1 MAEDKFFEE
10 NGFQGDQIVDKEVE
24 EEVRKENKD
33 KGLSVGAIV
42 GIVIGALLLLV
53 IIILGAK
60 YHKYHIYTKDDKSQ
74 PIGHGDS
81 PGSDGLIYGHDGWGD
96 QTMG

>member
-53 IIILGAK
+53 IIIILGAIFYIK
-60 YHKYHIYTKDDKSQ
+60 ITNKPMFD
-74 PIGHGDS
+74 GDQ
-81 PGSDGLIYGHDGWGD
+81 GIFGAETDGW
-96 QTMG
+96 